1 MSKNIHKKSF
11 QILDLIEQKLDLSA
25 FKIQGVDMWPHIRNR
40 FILMYFA
47 DIDGKLKDE
56 SYFNR
61 LFTKFK
67 LLTLNKKLLISFFKS
82 IFIKFNFNKLNK
94 KTHLLL
100 TDVSSKRIFFN
111 NCWYDIYTDPLLDDL
126 LQNTDDFCILETD
139 NRLIGSK
146 NNFRSS
152 IYIQPYLI
160 KIFIFSFFK
169 KKPKVSLDFLKNYN
183 IYCDLLHD
191 LNLDKFKLNLN
202 EIRKES
208 FLIKNL
214 SDFYSKIINKVKPD
228 LISMIQY
235 SGYHGS
241 GLCYAANKLNICS
254 LDIQHGVQ
262 GNLHPTYHFT
272 NFPKSGYN
280 VFPRNFLVWTNHEK
294 DILDKSF
301 KNINSVIISGNL
313 ILNKFKHQSNLS
325 EYFDNLFN
333 NKFKS
338 FISKKLILIS
348 LVWGERFPDL
358 IKDLIKKSSKDFFF
372 LIRIHP
378 RTNNLELKK
387 LLKELSQIDSKNFE
401 YVNSTKLPLHSIL
414 RNINFHIT
422 SVSSVVLE
430 AKEFEVKSIVF
441 SERGKNYYQYLIDKN
456 KVFYFNNTKSII
468 NFLKTNNS
476 NKFAS
481 LKSFFNQKINYID
494 KLCLKRNNFTDY

>member
-1 MSKNIHKKSF
+1 
-11 QILDLIEQKLDLSA
+11 A

-214 SDFYSKIINKVKPD
+214 SDFYSKII
-228 LISMIQY
+228 
-235 SGYHGS
+235 
-241 GLCYAANKLNICS
+241 
-254 LDIQHGVQ
+254 
-262 GNLHPTYHFT
+262 
-272 NFPKSGYN
+272 
-280 VFPRNFLVWTNHEK
+280 
-294 DILDKSF
+294 
-301 KNINSVIISGNL
+301 
-313 ILNKFKHQSNLS
+313 
-325 EYFDNLFN
+325 
-333 NKFKS
+333 
-338 FISKKLILIS
+338 
-348 LVWGERFPDL
+348 
-358 IKDLIKKSSKDFFF
+358 
-372 LIRIHP
+372 
-378 RTNNLELKK
+378 
-387 LLKELSQIDSKNFE
+387 
-401 YVNSTKLPLHSIL
+401 
-414 RNINFHIT
+414 
-422 SVSSVVLE
+422 
-430 AKEFEVKSIVF
+430 
-441 SERGKNYYQYLIDKN
+441 
-456 KVFYFNNTKSII
+456 
-468 NFLKTNNS
+468 
-476 NKFAS
+476 
-481 LKSFFNQKINYID
+481 
-494 KLCLKRNNFTDY
+494 